1 MREVN
6 MRSVESDLVDDL
18 FPSRWSPRSFNEE
31 RIDDDAFTSLIE
43 AARWAPSSRN
53 MQPWRFVFAAR
64 DDPEWSGFLGVL
76 DESNREWAHRASH
89 LIIVIA
95 SADDTVVRP
104 GVAFDTGAAWMS
116 LALQAQLSGLVTHP
130 MGGFD
135 TDAARGVANIP
146 EGFAPI
152 AMVAVG
158 VRGAIEDLPEHRRAS
173 ESSRSQRKPIGEIAS
188 RGSFPE
194 RWT

>member
-18 FPSRWSPRSFNEE
+18 FPSRWSPRSFDEE
-31 RIDDDAFTSLIE
+31 RIDDDAFTALIE

-64 DDPEWSGFLGVL
+64 DDPEWSGFLRVL
-76 DESNREWAHRASH
+76 NESNREWAHRASH

-104 GVAFDTGAAWMS
+104 GSAFDTGAAWMS
-116 LALQAQLSGLVTHP
+116 LALQAQLSGFVTHP

-135 TDAARGVANIP
+135 KDAARSVAKIP

-158 VRGAIEDLPEHRRAS
+158 VRGAIEDLPEHRQAT
-173 ESSRSQRKPIGEIAS
+173 EASRSQRKPIEEIAS
-188 RGSFPE
+188 NGSFPE